1 MSNALGVS
9 IKTSRENLGLTQ
21 ADLAIRVGVSQ
32 QTIARWERG
41 NSTPST
47 AALEKLAAVLGLED
61 LETQAAEERTTYAG
75 VAITP
80 PARPLVGRLPLDEL
94 TPGDFERFTHDV
106 VSAVYGDGADVHRVG
121 GPGHSQGGVDVI
133 AENTSDGRAIFQCK
147 RVSRGG
153 RFGPAMVSRTVAEA
167 AETVADKRVLVLS
180 RVASPQAR
188 QTARES
194 GWDIW
199 DHDDLVRL
207 LQVTLS
213 LERARRIVRTFFPG
227 YANEFLGLA
236 PTGPWLALEEMY
248 AGQLEGDAFFS
259 HAWTLLGRDAE
270 LAELTQWLESGEQGS
285 PHLLVVGPAG
295 IGKSRAVIELAR
307 KTVGGTKVWFVDTN
321 VEVRPEDFE
330 TLGGDPVVLIVEDAH
345 DRQDVEVIL
354 RGALLRRGTA
364 PTRVV
369 LTTRPYAEERLA
381 SVAARHDGGRL
392 PRTITLA
399 KLSPADARA
408 LAADVLGASPGSPHV
423 YAIAAIAGDS
433 TMLTV
438 ATAFL
443 LREKRINPSLMA
455 SEAAL
460 RSTVLGAWVTEYVET
475 LGGLPSSLDARDLL
489 RAIAAVQPL
498 ELGSSEQLSAL
509 GAMIGIERVDEVV
522 RVLDRAVAAGV
533 GSRRAGRLRIMPD
546 MLADYLLADAC
557 YSIHLSRTTGFAD
570 RAWHIAPPSLRRN
583 LLVNLSRVDWQ
594 LTTADPAAG
603 SLIDTAWSSL
613 EADFRNAGIQER
625 VTLLSLVAE
634 ISYYQ
639 PRRSLELVRW
649 ALTNQIEGSETG
661 FLGRPVTYEE
671 VLEAIPKVL
680 RGCAHHLDHLDES
693 LDLLWELAKRD
704 RRPTNPH
711 PDHALRVLSDL
722 AGFSLLKPFEYSKRA
737 IERALGWLEHDAHP
751 AVFEVLGEAVKWD
764 AEDHISEGFTLHMR
778 SYSVLNVAPEED
790 LFALRRKVLDAC
802 VQAMASD
809 DVAVALGAIRCVESA
824 LRKPGGLFGREADDH
839 EKEVWEIEAAS
850 MLGELLRPQVLSGLY
865 PLVKT
870 ELLTV
875 ADRLAPC
882 DSERIRE
889 QAEALLSAIG
899 DDLDVDVAEALAHG
913 PWRRERGA
921 RHQDT
926 DEDEQRWLDSV
937 AHRLI
942 DREGTADSVTV
953 ALEKALEEA
962 IASGARTTPGPLV
975 AALVELDEA
984 VAQAI
989 VARVGKDPGSA
1000 LTAVVGTALA
1010 VYRKKDSNSALAV
1023 AKALF
1028 DSGDVELRRQVA
1040 HAYGWGLGS
1049 SPAVAQ
1055 DEIDLIHRL
1064 AADEDLVVARS
1075 VTHGL
1080 RFLAAADPAAA
1091 IDILLELRIGR
1102 SPDLADDA
1110 LVLFTRREPLSLEYL
1125 SREQLKQLLDELLV
1139 CPSIDEYWVE
1149 QFLGLVCERD
1159 MKSVVKLLKDRVER
1173 AEQGDYSYDDYRP
1186 LPFGWENKS
1195 PLSTEGH
1202 PERARRLQKLLE
1214 WASADV
1220 PGWRRHFDGPKL
1232 FAAVAGV
1239 FDDEVLSLFELE
1251 LSQRALPE
1259 AKRIAHILSEVPRT
1273 IIWERVEWIG
1283 CVLEAAAGRDVDLYK
1298 AVTSALYSAVISGV
1312 RSGTPGQPYPQDLEQ
1327 RDRARA
1333 IADGLPRGSATE
1345 RFYRSLQR
1353 SAEADIAR
1361 KVEDDEELL

>member
-1 MSNALGVS
+1 MSNTLGAS
-9 IKTSRENLGLTQ
+9 IKTGRENLGLTQ
-21 ADLAIRVGVSQ
+21 ADLATRVGVSQ

-41 NSTPST
+41 NSTPSP
-47 AALEKLAAVLGLED
+47 AALEKLSAIVGLED
-61 LETQAAEERTTYAG
+61 VETRAAEERTTCADMP
-75 VAITP
+75 TP
-80 PARPLVGRLPLDEL
+80 PVRPLVGRLPLDEL

-106 VSAVYGDGADVHRVG
+106 VGAVYGDGADVHRVG
-121 GPGHSQGGVDVI
+121 GPGHSQGGADVI
-133 AENTSDGRAIFQCK
+133 AENTPDGRVIFQCK

-153 RFGPAMVSRTVAEA
+153 RFGPAMVCRAVAGA
-167 AETVADKRVLVLS
+167 AETAADKRVLVLS

-188 QTARES
+188 QAARDS

-207 LQVTLS
+207 LQVTLD
-213 LERARRIVRTFFPG
+213 LEPARRVVRTFFPG
-227 YANEFLGLA
+227 YAREFLGLA
-236 PTGPWLALEEMY
+236 STGPWLSLEEMY
-248 AGQLEGDAFFS
+248 AGQLEGDALFS
-259 HAWTLLGRDAE
+259 HAWALLGRDAE
-270 LAELTQWLESGEQGS
+270 LAELMQWLESDEQGS
-285 PHLLVVGPAG
+285 PHLLVAGPAG
-295 IGKSRAVIELAR
+295 IGKSRVVIELAR
-307 KTVGGTKVWFVDTN
+307 RTPRGMKVWFVDTN

-330 TLGGDPVVLIVEDAH
+330 TLGEGAALLIVEDAH

-354 RGALLRRGTA
+354 RGALLRRGKA
-364 PTRVV
+364 STRVV
-369 LTTRPYAEERLA
+369 LTTRPYGEGHLA
-381 SVAARHDGGRL
+381 SVAARVDAGRL
-392 PRTITLA
+392 PRTIKLA
-399 KLSPADARA
+399 RLSPADARA
-408 LAADVLGASPGSPHV
+408 LAADVLGASPDSPHV
-423 YAIAAIAGDS
+423 HAIAAVAGDS

-455 SEAAL
+455 SEAEL
-460 RSTVLGAWVTEYVET
+460 RSTVLGAWVTEYVEA
-475 LGGLPSSLDARDLL
+475 LRDLPASLDAHDLL

-509 GAMIGIERVDEVV
+509 GSLIGMEQVDEVV
-522 RVLDRAVAAGV
+522 RVLDKAVAAGV
-533 GSRRAGRLRIMPD
+533 ASRRAGRLRIMPD

-557 YSIHLSRTTGFAD
+557 YSLALARTTGFAD

-594 LTTADPAAG
+594 LSTTDPAAG

-625 VTLLSLVAE
+625 AALLSLVAE
-634 ISYYQ
+634 IAYYQ
-639 PRRSLELVRW
+639 PRRSVEFVRW
-649 ALTNQIEGSETG
+649 ALTNQIEGLEAG
-661 FLGRPVTYEE
+661 FLGRPVTYTE
-671 VLEAIPKVL
+671 VQEAIPKVL
-680 RGCAHHLDHLDES
+680 RGCAYHLDHLDES

-722 AGFSLLKPFEYSKRA
+722 ASFSLLKPFEYSKRV
-737 IERALGWLEHDAHP
+737 IERALGWLEYDAHP

-764 AEDHISEGFTLHMR
+764 AEDHIADGFSLHMR
-778 SYSVLNVAPEED
+778 SYSVLHVAPEED
-790 LFALRRKVLDAC
+790 LFALRRQVLDAC
-802 VQAMASD
+802 VQAMACD

-824 LRKPGGLFGREADDH
+824 LRKPGGLFGREAEDR

-850 MLGELLRPQVLSGLY
+850 TLGELLRPEVLSGFS

-875 ADRLAPC
+875 ADSLASC
-882 DSERIRE
+882 HSERIRE

-921 RHQDT
+921 RRQDT
-926 DEDEQRWLDSV
+926 DEDEQRWLKSV

-942 DREGTADSVTV
+942 DRECAADTVTV
-953 ALEKALEEA
+953 VLEKALEEA
-962 IASGARTTPGPLV
+962 SASGAGTTPGPLV
-975 AALVELDEA
+975 AALVELDDGI
-984 VAQAI
+984 AQSI
-989 VARVGKDPGSA
+989 VARVGEDPRSA
-1000 LTAVVGTALA
+1000 LLAVVGTALA
-1010 VYRKKDSNSALAV
+1010 VYRKKDPKGALGIADG
-1023 AKALF
+1023 LF
-1028 DSGDVELRRQVA
+1028 ETADVELRRQVA
-1040 HAYGWGLGS
+1040 HAYGWGLGT

-1064 AADEDLVVARS
+1064 AADEDLFVARS

-1080 RFLAAADPAAA
+1080 RFLAASDPAAA
-1091 IDILLELRIGR
+1091 IEILLALRIGR
-1102 SPDLADDA
+1102 SPDLADDS

-1125 SREQLKQLLDELLV
+1125 RPEQLKELLDELLV
-1139 CPSIDEYWVE
+1139 CPSIDEYWIE

-1159 MKSVVKLLKDRVER
+1159 MESVVKLLKGRVER
-1173 AEQGDYSYDDYRP
+1173 AEQGDYSYDEYRP

-1202 PERARRLQKLLE
+1202 PERARQLQDLLG

-1239 FDDEVLSLFELE
+1239 FDDEVLSLFALE

-1259 AKRIAHILSEVPRT
+1259 AKRIAHILSEVPRA
-1273 IIWERVEWIG
+1273 IIWERVDWIG
-1283 CVLEAAAGRDVDLYK
+1283 RVLEAAAGRDVDLYR

-1333 IADGLPRGSATE
+1333 VADGIPRGSATE

-1353 SAEADIAR
+1353 SAEADIIR
-1361 KVEDDEELL
+1361 SLERDEELS